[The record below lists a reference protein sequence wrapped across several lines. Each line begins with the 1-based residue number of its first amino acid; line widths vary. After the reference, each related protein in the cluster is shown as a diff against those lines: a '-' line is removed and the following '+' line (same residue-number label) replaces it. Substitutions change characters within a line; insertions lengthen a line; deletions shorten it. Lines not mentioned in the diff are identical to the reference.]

1 MRLSTNKQIHKRR
14 ERNIFICI
22 YCSKQ
27 TREEEEEKKTKQNA
41 SFFLFPKKLMTML
54 RTITNRNRILQC
66 TAQQQEKFSI

>member
-41 SFFLFPKKLMTML
+41 SFFFVSKEVDDNV
-54 RTITNRNRILQC
+54 TNDN
-66 TAQQQEKFSI
+66 K